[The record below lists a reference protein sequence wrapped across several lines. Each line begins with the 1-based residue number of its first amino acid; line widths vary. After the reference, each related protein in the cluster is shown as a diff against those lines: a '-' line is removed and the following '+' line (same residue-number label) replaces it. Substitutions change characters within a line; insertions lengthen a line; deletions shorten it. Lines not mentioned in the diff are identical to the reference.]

1 MKRVHAP
8 GGMIKYVAIIVSC
21 AWELTSVS
29 MCYSQGN
36 GFNTSLSRLL
46 PDSVVV
52 VVSVVSVDKCLTDG
66 VFGVCGYVWWYGHVL
81 PRTTLIKIM
90 CVH

>member
-8 GGMIKYVAIIVSC
+8 GGMIEYVAITVSY
-21 AWELTSVS
+21 ARELTSVNI
-29 MCYSQGN
+29 CYSQGN

-46 PDSVVV
+46 TESV

-66 VFGVCGYVWWYGHVL
+66 VSVGYGYVRWYGHVL
-81 PRTTLIKIM
+81 PRTTLIQIM